1 MDSGILQHPVYFYNI
16 PQTKPKPRQTNAV
29 ICRGFGFALYI
40 VFVVGLFEDMFEL

>member
-16 PQTKPKPRQTNAV
+16 PQTKTEAPADQCIV
-29 ICRGFGFALYI
+29 WRGFGFALYI